1 MEREQFITAQ
11 IKAQALLPLFY
22 HDDVA
27 VCGAIVQAL
36 YDGGVRNVE
45 FTNRGAKA
53 LDNFKAL
60 VQLRDSKWPG
70 LLLGTGTIRERNEAG
85 RFIDA
90 GADFLVSPFFDS
102 GVCDAAYLNK
112 TLWIPGCMTPTEIHG
127 AAQAG
132 CSFIKLFPGN
142 ALGPDFVAAIK
153 PLFPQ
158 LDFIVTGGVEGTAE
172 NIAGW
177 LGAGAAAVGMGSK
190 LVGKEALENGN
201 YEKLKQDT
209 VFILNLIERI
219 KL

>member
-1 MEREQFITAQ
+1 MDTEALITEK

-22 HDDVA
+22 HNAVDVCQA
-27 VCGAIVQAL
+27 VVQAL
-36 YDGGVRNVE
+36 YDGGVRSVE

-60 VQLRDSKWPG
+60 VQVRDVRWPG
-70 LLLGTGTIRERNEAG
+70 LLLGMGTIRERNEAS

-112 TLWIPGCMTPTEIHG
+112 TVWIPGCMTPSEIHV

-142 ALGPDFVAAIK
+142 TLGPGFVTAIK
-153 PLFPQ
+153 PLFPGI
-158 LDFIVTGGVEGTAE
+158 DFMVTGGVEATAE
-172 NIAGW
+172 NIGGW
-177 LGAGAAAVGMGSK
+177 FTAGAAVLGMGSK
-190 LVGKEALENGN
+190 LIGTAVLENGN

-209 VFILNLIERI
+209 AFILNII
-219 KL
+219 QQVKV